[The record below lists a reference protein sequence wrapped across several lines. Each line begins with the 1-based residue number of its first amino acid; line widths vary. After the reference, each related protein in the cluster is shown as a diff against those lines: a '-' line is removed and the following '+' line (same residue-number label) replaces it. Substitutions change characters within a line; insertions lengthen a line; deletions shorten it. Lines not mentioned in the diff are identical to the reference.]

1 MLVKLLLLC
10 NTIALAKL
18 VEHSDHHGHHDGSVH
33 SSKPRAPETS
43 VHPRRTPLSH
53 QGGYWEEAEG
63 LREDSQDYPSSVIS
77 SHQEEREDFEAA
89 SPQSRNGNWCSFTQ
103 SRLVTY
109 IEACMKEKYIVNSQQ
124 PCPNGTPDC
133 QKIMY
138 RTALKP
144 VYQVKQKV
152 LKSLQWKCCP
162 GYVGKDCEQHDP
174 NFILVPGTETEGREE
189 ELSNHMSTSVDSREM
204 FEVIQNHEALL
215 DDLQSDIH
223 QAVSNLG
230 DLQRLFENNGTSM
243 VLEVN
248 QSNSDLQE
256 RLLQQVLF
264 PHVENFLRKHF
275 NPMWASFNRSLQNL
289 SNIVRNLS
297 RDVEANKKS
306 IERFQ
311 ENTVPKKEFQELG
324 TKFESKV
331 QENIVRADQV
341 KRDIENQLHTQ
352 QASIHYNLSMM
363 KADTDTKLK
372 KLHKIQQSHFSALN
386 NSIANMKQ
394 EQNNLENKL
403 EALEKNLT
411 ELSSHNGPKDENS
424 QLSIRQISDILSG
437 HAKQLKELYMES
449 DVAFENIEVLEKWFK
464 ELKKNISKY
473 RPEDFTTTLTEKS
486 IIMEENNAAMERQ
499 ISEFNY
505 TLSNLQENYSDLLR
519 YMEECNCQRTSSDT
533 DVLEEDSK
541 NITYS
546 LEDTQ
551 SNLKDAKHLESVFR
565 DLLRNEIEEL
575 SSAIPSIHLSLSLR
589 QEENRRLQSQVTA
602 FSEDIGLMKKK
613 DEEIHRHIKYLNSSF
628 VSLLEDAMR
637 HEVAL
642 EALLKEEFM
651 DVLFEDDFSTLI
663 PSVFQLQES
672 LRHISDKLQEQNV
685 TLESLRRR
693 LHLPERGQH
702 TNHDAR
708 TSSEHPKEE
717 TQTSPTLDEVSSQR
731 SVIEHMEPNYEAAK
745 DDSLDSSAYNDIM
758 TLKNDIKHLSLA
770 IKSHESRSDTNLC
783 CNHTIASVIEPL
795 NTSVGIL
802 SADLATIKQHLDE
815 HLLIFKKLFGNHEE
829 LVASKIS
836 LDVTKIQSMLN
847 RKERKQ
853 QKGQDKQ
860 RDKKRHEKH
869 RENMQISGRNT
880 VQTER
885 LEKGMFFSF
894 TCSCADSLVAFHVGF
909 SEGKNKEK
917 TVRFNETY
925 FNYGNSYFPEHGHFK
940 APHKGVYLF
949 VISVEFSSGPALG
962 QLSFSRGYKRTLS
975 SSQRKTP
982 HGNTMTTFAMAEM
995 EKGETV
1001 SFELLQGSVV
1011 KRSPP
1016 GTTMGGFLISKT

>member
-10 NTIALAKL
+10 NTIGLAKL
-18 VEHSDHHGHHDGSVH
+18 AERSDHRGHHDGSVH
-33 SSKPRAPETS
+33 SSKPRLYDTS
-43 VHPRRTPLSH
+43 AHPQRTPLSH
-53 QGGYWEEAEG
+53 QEEGYWEAEG
-63 LREDSQDYPSSVIS
+63 LREDTQDYPSSVIS
-77 SHQEEREDFEAA
+77 SHQEERGDFEAA

-162 GYVGKDCEQHDP
+162 GFIGKDCEQHDP

-189 ELSNHMSTSVDSREM
+189 EFSNH
-204 FEVIQNHEALL
+204 NP
-215 DDLQSDIH
+215 
-223 QAVSNLG
+223 
-230 DLQRLFENNGTSM
+230 
-243 VLEVN
+243 
-248 QSNSDLQE
+248 QE

-275 NPMWASFNRSLQNL
+275 NPMWATFNRSLQNL

-297 RDVEANKKS
+297 HDVEANKRS
-306 IERFQ
+306 IERFR
-311 ENTVPKKEFQELG
+311 ESSVPKKEFQELG

-341 KRDIENQLHTQ
+341 KRDIESQLHMQ
-352 QASIHYNLSMM
+352 QANIHYNLSMI

-372 KLHKIQQSHFSALN
+372 KFHKIQQSHFLALN
-386 NSIANMKQ
+386 NSIANVKQ

-403 EALEKNLT
+403 EALERNLT
-411 ELSSHNGPKDENS
+411 ELSLHHGPKDENS
-424 QLSIRQISDILSG
+424 QTTIRQINDILSG

-449 DVAFENIEVLEKWFK
+449 DVAFENIAVLERWFK

-473 RPEDFTTTLTEKS
+473 RPEDLTITLTEKS
-486 IIMEENNAAMERQ
+486 VIMEENNAAMERQ

-519 YMEECNCQRTSSDT
+519 YMEECNCQRISSDT

-546 LEDTQ
+546 LEGTQ
-551 SNLKDAKHLESVFR
+551 SNLKDMKHLESVLR

-575 SSAIPSIHLSLSLR
+575 SSAIPSIHLSLNLR
-589 QEENRRLQSQVTA
+589 QEENRQLQSQVTA
-602 FSEDIGLMKKK
+602 FSEDIGLMKKR

-628 VSLLEDAMR
+628 GSLLEDAMR

-642 EALLKEEFM
+642 EALLKEEFV

-663 PSVFQLQES
+663 PSVFELQES

-685 TLESLRRR
+685 TLESLIRRS
-693 LHLPERGQH
+693 HLSERGQQNSHNAH
-702 TNHDAR
+702 TPPNHPR
-708 TSSEHPKEE
+708 EE
-717 TQTSPTLDEVSSQR
+717 TQTPSTLDEVSSQR
-731 SVIEHMEPNYEAAK
+731 SIREHMEPNYEAAK

-770 IKSHESRSDTNLC
+770 IKSHESRSDANLC
-783 CNHTIASVIEPL
+783 CNHTIANVIEPL
-795 NTSVGIL
+795 NSSLGIL
-802 SADLATIKQHLDE
+802 SADLATAKQHLDE
-815 HLLIFKKLFGNHEE
+815 HLLIFKKLFGNNEE

-847 RKERKQ
+847 RKERRQ

-860 RDKKRHEKH
+860 RDKKRPEKH
-869 RENMQISGRNT
+869 RENVQGISGRNT

-885 LEKGMFFSF
+885 LEK
-894 TCSCADSLVAFHVGF
+894 DSLVAFHVGF
-909 SEGKNKEK
+909 SEGKDNEK

-940 APHKGVYLF
+940 APHKGIYLF

-982 HGNTMTTFAMAEM
+982 NGNTMTTFAMAEM

>member
-1 MLVKLLLLC
+1 MLVKLLLVC
-10 NTIALAKL
+10 SAVGLAKL
-18 VEHSDHHGHHDGSVH
+18 VAHAAHHGYRDGSLH
-33 SSKPRAPETS
+33 SLKPQAHETS
-43 VHPRRTPLSH
+43 AHPQRTPLPR
-53 QGGYWEEAEG
+53 QEGYWEAEG
-63 LREDSQDYPSSVIS
+63 LREDTQDYPSSVIS
-77 SHQEEREDFEAA
+77 LHQEERGDFEAA
-89 SPQSRNGNWCSFTQ
+89 SPQPQNGNWCSFTQ

-124 PCPNGTPDC
+124 PCPNGAPDC

-162 GYVGKDCEQHDP
+162 GFIGKDCEQRDP

-189 ELSNHMSTSVDSREM
+189 FSNH
-204 FEVIQNHEALL
+204 NH
-215 DDLQSDIH
+215 
-223 QAVSNLG
+223 
-230 DLQRLFENNGTSM
+230 
-243 VLEVN
+243 
-248 QSNSDLQE
+248 QE

-264 PHVENFLRKHF
+264 PHVENFLRKHL
-275 NPMWASFNRSLQNL
+275 NPVWASFNSSLQNL

-297 RDVEANKKS
+297 HDVEANKKR

-311 ENTVPKKEFQELG
+311 ESTVPKKEFQELG

-331 QENIVRADQV
+331 QENIVKVDQA
-341 KRDIENQLHTQ
+341 KRDIESQVQTQ
-352 QASIHYNLSMM
+352 QANIHYNLSMI

-372 KLHKIQQSHFSALN
+372 KLHKIQQSHFLALN

-394 EQNNLENKL
+394 EQNLLEDKL
-403 EALEKNLT
+403 EALKKNLT
-411 ELSSHNGPKDENS
+411 ELSSHHGPKDENS
-424 QLSIRQISDILSG
+424 QLTIKQMNDILSG

-449 DVAFENIEVLEKWFK
+449 DVAFQNIEVLERWFK

-473 RPEDFTTTLTEKS
+473 RPEDLTITLAEKS
-486 IIMEENNAAMERQ
+486 VIMEENNAAMERQ
-499 ISEFNY
+499 ISELNY
-505 TLSNLQENYSDLLR
+505 TLSHLQENYSDLLR
-519 YMEECNCQRTSSDT
+519 YMEECNCQRISSDT
-533 DVLEEDSK
+533 EVLEEGPRNS
-541 NITYS
+541 TYS

-551 SNLKDAKHLESVFR
+551 SKDTKHLESVFR
-565 DLLRNEIEEL
+565 DFFKSEIDEL

-589 QEENRRLQSQVTA
+589 QEENRQLQSQVMA
-602 FSEDIGLMKKK
+602 FSEDIGLLRKK

-628 VSLLEDAMR
+628 SSLLKDAMR
-637 HEVAL
+637 HEEAL
-642 EALLKEEFM
+642 EALLRHEFLDIIFEE
-651 DVLFEDDFSTLI
+651 DFSSLI
-663 PSVFQLQES
+663 PSVFELQKS
-672 LRHISDKLQEQNV
+672 LRHFSDKLQEQNV
-685 TLESLRRR
+685 TLESLMRRFHP
-693 LHLPERGQH
+693 LERGQQ
-702 TNHDAR
+702 NSHDAH
-708 TSSEHPKEE
+708 TSPKEE
-717 TQTSPTLDEVSSQR
+717 TQTSSTLHEVSSQHTIR
-731 SVIEHMEPNYEAAK
+731 EHMEPNYEAAK

-770 IKSHESRSDTNLC
+770 IKRHESRGDESLC
-783 CNHTIASVIEPL
+783 CNHTIANAIEPL
-795 NTSVGIL
+795 NVSVETL
-802 SADLATIKQHLDE
+802 SADLATIRQNLEE
-815 HLLIFKKLFGNHEE
+815 HLVAFKKLFGSNEE
-829 LVASKIS
+829 LGASNIS
-836 LDVTKIQSMLN
+836 LDVTQIQSMLN
-847 RKERKQ
+847 KKGRRQ

-860 RDKKRHEKH
+860 RDKKRPDKH
-869 RENMQISGRNT
+869 RENIQTSGRNT
-880 VQTER
+880 VQTE
-885 LEKGMFFSF
+885 LVEK
-894 TCSCADSLVAFHVGF
+894 DSLVAFHVGF
-909 SEGKNKEK
+909 SERKDKEK

-925 FNYGNSYFPEHGHFK
+925 LNYGNSYFSEHGHFK

-1001 SFELLQGSVV
+1001 CFELLHGSVV

>member
-1 MLVKLLLLC
+1 MLAKLLLVC
-10 NTIALAKL
+10 STIGLAKL
-18 VEHSDHHGHHDGSVH
+18 VEHTAHRGYRYGSVH
-33 SSKPRAPETS
+33 SLKPRVHETS
-43 VHPRRTPLSH
+43 AHPQRAPLPR
-53 QGGYWEEAEG
+53 QEEGYWEAEG
-63 LREDSQDYPSSVIS
+63 LREDTQDYPSSVVS
-77 SHQEEREDFEAA
+77 SHQEERGDFEAA

-124 PCPNGTPDC
+124 PCLNGAPDC

-162 GYVGKDCEQHDP
+162 GFIGKDCEQRDP
-174 NFILVPGTETEGREE
+174 NFILVPETETEGQEE
-189 ELSNHMSTSVDSREM
+189 EFSNHMSTSVDSREL

-223 QAVSNLG
+223 QAASTLG

-248 QSNSDLQE
+248 QSNSDHQW

-264 PHVENFLRKHF
+264 PHVENFLRRHF
-275 NPMWASFNRSLQNL
+275 SPMWASFNRSLQNL

-297 RDVEANKKS
+297 HDVEANKKS

-311 ENTVPKKEFQELG
+311 ESTVPKKEFQELG
-324 TKFESKV
+324 TKFESKI
-331 QENIVRADQV
+331 QENTVKVDQV
-341 KRDIENQLHTQ
+341 KRDIEDQVHMQ
-352 QASIHYNLSMM
+352 QANIHYNLSMI

-372 KLHKIQQSHFSALN
+372 KLHKIQQTHFLALN
-386 NSIANMKQ
+386 NSIANVKQ
-394 EQNNLENKL
+394 EQNLLENKL
-403 EALEKNLT
+403 EALKKNLT
-411 ELSSHNGPKDENS
+411 ELSSHYGPKDVNS
-424 QLSIRQISDILSG
+424 QLTSRQIREILSG
-437 HAKQLKELYMES
+437 HAKQLKELHIDS
-449 DVAFENIEVLEKWFK
+449 DVAFQNIEVLGRWFK

-473 RPEDFTTTLTEKS
+473 RPEDLTITLAEKS
-486 IIMEENNAAMERQ
+486 VIMEENNAAMERQ
-499 ISEFNY
+499 ISELNY

-519 YMEECNCQRTSSDT
+519 YMEECNCQRIPSDA
-533 DVLEEDSK
+533 DVLEEDPQNS
-541 NITYS
+541 TYS
-546 LEDTQ
+546 LEDSQ
-551 SNLKDAKHLESVFR
+551 SKDMKHLESVFR
-565 DLLRNEIEEL
+565 DLFQSEIEEL
-575 SSAIPSIHLSLSLR
+575 SSAIPSIHLSLNLR
-589 QEENRRLQSQVTA
+589 QEENRQLQSQVTA
-602 FSEDIGLMKKK
+602 FSEDIGLLKKK

-628 VSLLEDAMR
+628 SSLLKDAMR
-637 HEVAL
+637 HEEAL
-642 EALLKEEFM
+642 EALLRHEFL
-651 DVLFEDDFSTLI
+651 DVFFEDDFSSLI

-672 LRHISDKLQEQNV
+672 LRHFSDKLQEQNV
-685 TLESLRRR
+685 TLQSLMRRF
-693 LHLPERGQH
+693 HLLERGHQN
-702 TNHDAR
+702 NHDAHMPPK
-708 TSSEHPKEE
+708 HPKQE
-717 TQTSPTLDEVSSQR
+717 TQTSSTLQEVSSQR
-731 SVIEHMEPNYEAAK
+731 SIIEHMEPNYEAVK

-770 IKSHESRSDTNLC
+770 IKRHESRGDTSLC
-783 CNHTIASVIEPL
+783 CNHTIANAIEPL
-795 NTSVGIL
+795 NVSVETL
-802 SADLATIKQHLDE
+802 SADLATIKRNLEE
-815 HLLIFKKLFGNHEE
+815 HLLTFKKLFGSNEE
-829 LVASKIS
+829 LVASNVS
-836 LDVTKIQSMLN
+836 LDVIKIQSMLN
-847 RKERKQ
+847 RKGRRQ

-860 RDKKRHEKH
+860 RDKKRPEKH
-869 RENMQISGRNT
+869 RENTQKTGRNT
-880 VQTER
+880 VQTE
-885 LEKGMFFSF
+885 LVEK
-894 TCSCADSLVAFHVGF
+894 DSLVAFHVGF
-909 SEGKNKEK
+909 SERKDKEK

-925 FNYGNSYFPEHGHFK
+925 LNYGNSYFSEQGHFK

-1001 SFELLQGSVV
+1001 CFELLQGSVV

>member
-1 MLVKLLLLC
+1 MLVKLLLVC
-10 NTIALAKL
+10 STVGLAKL
-18 VEHSDHHGHHDGSVH
+18 AEHAAHHGYRDGSVH
-33 SSKPRAPETS
+33 SLKPPARQTS
-43 VHPRRTPLSH
+43 AHPQGTPLPR
-53 QGGYWEEAEG
+53 QEGYWEAEG
-63 LREDSQDYPSSVIS
+63 LREDTQDYPSSVIS
-77 SHQEEREDFEAA
+77 SHQEERGDFEAA
-89 SPQSRNGNWCSFTQ
+89 SPQPRNGNWCSFTQ

-124 PCPNGTPDC
+124 PCPNGAPDC

-162 GYVGKDCEQHDP
+162 GFTGKDCEQRDP
-174 NFILVPGTETEGREE
+174 NFILVPGTETEGQEE
-189 ELSNHMSTSVDSREM
+189 FSNHMSTSVDSREM

-223 QAVSNLG
+223 QAASTLG

-248 QSNSDLQE
+248 QSNADHQE

-264 PHVENFLRKHF
+264 PHVENFLKTHL
-275 NPMWASFNRSLQNL
+275 NPVWASFNRSLQNL

-297 RDVEANKKS
+297 HDVEANKKS

-311 ENTVPKKEFQELG
+311 ETTVPKKEFQELG
-324 TKFESKV
+324 SKFESKV
-331 QENIVRADQV
+331 QENIVKVDQA
-341 KRDIENQLHTQ
+341 KRDIENQVHMQ
-352 QASIHYNLSMM
+352 QANIHHNLSMT

-372 KLHKIQQSHFSALN
+372 KLHKIQQSHFLALN
-386 NSIANMKQ
+386 NSMAIMKQ
-394 EQNNLENKL
+394 EQNLLETKL
-403 EALEKNLT
+403 EALKKNLT
-411 ELSSHNGPKDENS
+411 ELSSHQGPKDENS
-424 QLSIRQISDILSG
+424 QFTIKQMNDILSG

-449 DVAFENIEVLEKWFK
+449 DVAFQNIAVLERWFK

-473 RPEDFTTTLTEKS
+473 RPEDLTITLAEKS
-486 IIMEENNAAMERQ
+486 VIMEENNAAMERQ
-499 ISEFNY
+499 ISELNY

-519 YMEECNCQRTSSDT
+519 YMEECNCQRVSSDT
-533 DVLEEDSK
+533 DVLEEDPRNS
-541 NITYS
+541 TYS

-551 SNLKDAKHLESVFR
+551 SKDMKHLESVFR
-565 DLLRNEIEEL
+565 DFFKSEIEEL
-575 SSAIPSIHLSLSLR
+575 SSAIPSIHLSLNLR
-589 QEENRRLQSQVTA
+589 QEENRQLQSQVTA
-602 FSEDIGLMKKK
+602 FSEDIGLLKKK

-628 VSLLEDAMR
+628 SSLLKDAMR
-637 HEVAL
+637 HEEAL
-642 EALLKEEFM
+642 EALLRHEFP
-651 DVLFEDDFSTLI
+651 DVFFEDDFSSLI

-672 LRHISDKLQEQNV
+672 LRYFSDKLQEQNV
-685 TLESLRRR
+685 TLESLMRRFHP
-693 LHLPERGQH
+693 LERGHQN
-702 TNHDAR
+702 NHDAH
-708 TSSEHPKEE
+708 TSPKEE
-717 TQTSPTLDEVSSQR
+717 TQTSSTLQEVSSQR
-731 SVIEHMEPNYEAAK
+731 TIVEHMEPNYEAAK

-770 IKSHESRSDTNLC
+770 IKKHESRGDVSLC
-783 CNHTIASVIEPL
+783 CNHTVANAIEPL
-795 NTSVGIL
+795 NVSVETL
-802 SADLATIKQHLDE
+802 SADLATIKQNLEE
-815 HLLIFKKLFGNHEE
+815 HLVTFKKLFGSNEE
-829 LVASKIS
+829 LGASNIS

-847 RKERKQ
+847 KKGRRQ
-853 QKGQDKQ
+853 QKGQDKP
-860 RDKKRHEKH
+860 RDKKRPEKR
-869 RENMQISGRNT
+869 RENTQMISGRNT
-880 VQTER
+880 VQTD
-885 LEKGMFFSF
+885 LVGK
-894 TCSCADSLVAFHVGF
+894 DSLVAFHVGF
-909 SEGKNKEK
+909 SERKDKEK

-925 FNYGNSYFPEHGHFK
+925 LNYGNSYFSEHGHFK
-940 APHKGVYLF
+940 APYKGVYLF

-1001 SFELLQGSVV
+1001 CFELLHGSVV

>member
-1 MLVKLLLLC
+1 MLVKLLLVC
-10 NTIALAKL
+10 STVGLAKL
-18 VEHSDHHGHHDGSVH
+18 VEHAAHHGYRDGSVH
-33 SSKPRAPETS
+33 SLQPRAHETS
-43 VHPRRTPLSH
+43 AHPQRTPLPR
-53 QGGYWEEAEG
+53 QEEGYWEAEG
-63 LREDSQDYPSSVIS
+63 PREDTQDYPSSVVS
-77 SHQEEREDFEAA
+77 SHREERGDFEAA
-89 SPQSRNGNWCSFTQ
+89 SPQTRNGNWCSFTQ

-124 PCPNGTPDC
+124 PCPNGAPDC

-162 GYVGKDCEQHDP
+162 GFIGKDCEQHDP

-189 ELSNHMSTSVDSREM
+189 EFSNHMSTSVDSSEM

-223 QAVSNLG
+223 QAASTLG

-243 VLEVN
+243 MLEVN
-248 QSNSDLQE
+248 QSNSDHQE

-275 NPMWASFNRSLQNL
+275 NPMWASLQNL

-297 RDVEANKKS
+297 HDVEANKKS

-311 ENTVPKKEFQELG
+311 ESTVPKKEFQELG
-324 TKFESKV
+324 TKFESKI
-331 QENIVRADQV
+331 QENTEKVDQV
-341 KRDIENQLHTQ
+341 KRDIENQVHMQ
-352 QASIHYNLSMM
+352 QANIHYNLSMI

-394 EQNNLENKL
+394 EQNLLENKL
-403 EALEKNLT
+403 EALKKNLT
-411 ELSSHNGPKDENS
+411 ELSSHHGPKDENS
-424 QLSIRQISDILSG
+424 QLTSRQISEILSG

-449 DVAFENIEVLEKWFK
+449 DVAFQNIEVLERWFK

-473 RPEDFTTTLTEKS
+473 RPEDLTITLGEKS
-486 IIMEENNAAMERQ
+486 VIMEENNAAMERQ
-499 ISEFNY
+499 ISELNY
-505 TLSNLQENYSDLLR
+505 TLSNLRENYSDLLR
-519 YMEECNCQRTSSDT
+519 YMEECNCQRISSDT
-533 DVLEEDSK
+533 DVLEEDARNS
-541 NITYS
+541 TYS
-546 LEDTQ
+546 LEDAH
-551 SNLKDAKHLESVFR
+551 SKDMKHLESVFR
-565 DLLRNEIEEL
+565 DLYKSEIEEL
-575 SSAIPSIHLSLSLR
+575 SSAIPSIHLSLNLR
-589 QEENRRLQSQVTA
+589 QEENRQLQSQVTA
-602 FSEDIGLMKKK
+602 FSEDIGLLKKK
-613 DEEIHRHIKYLNSSF
+613 DEEIHQHIKYLNSSF
-628 VSLLEDAMR
+628 SSLLKDAIR
-637 HEVAL
+637 HEEAL
-642 EALLKEEFM
+642 EALLRHEFL
-651 DVLFEDDFSTLI
+651 DVFFEDDFSSLI

-672 LRHISDKLQEQNV
+672 LRHFSDKLQEQNV
-685 TLESLRRR
+685 TLESLTRRFHP
-693 LHLPERGQH
+693 LERGHQ
-702 TNHDAR
+702 NNNDAHMPPK
-708 TSSEHPKEE
+708 HPKQE
-717 TQTSPTLDEVSSQR
+717 TQTFSTLQEVSSQR
-731 SVIEHMEPNYEAAK
+731 SIIEHMEPNYEAAK

-770 IKSHESRSDTNLC
+770 IKRHESRGDASLC
-783 CNHTIASVIEPL
+783 CSHTIANAIEPL
-795 NTSVGIL
+795 NISVETL
-802 SADLATIKQHLDE
+802 SADLATIKSNLEE
-815 HLLIFKKLFGNHEE
+815 HLLTFKKLFGSNEE
-829 LVASKIS
+829 LVASNTS

-847 RKERKQ
+847 RKGRRQ

-860 RDKKRHEKH
+860 RDKKRPEKH
-869 RENMQISGRNT
+869 RENTQTMSGRNT
-880 VQTER
+880 VQTE
-885 LEKGMFFSF
+885 LAGK
-894 TCSCADSLVAFHVGF
+894 DSLVAFHVGF
-909 SEGKNKEK
+909 SERKDKEK

-925 FNYGNSYFPEHGHFK
+925 LNYGNSYFSEHGYFK

-949 VISVEFSSGPALG
+949 VISAEFGSGPALG

-1001 SFELLQGSVV
+1001 CFELLHGSVV

>member
-1 MLVKLLLLC
+1 MLVKLLLVC
-10 NTIALAKL
+10 STVGLARL
-18 VEHSDHHGHHDGSVH
+18 AEHTAHHGYRDGSVH
-33 SSKPRAPETS
+33 SLKPRAHETS
-43 VHPRRTPLSH
+43 AHPQRTPLPH
-53 QGGYWEEAEG
+53 QGGYWEAEG
-63 LREDSQDYPSSVIS
+63 LREDTQDYPSSVIS
-77 SHQEEREDFEAA
+77 SHQEEKGDLEAV
-89 SPQSRNGNWCSFTQ
+89 SPQPLNGNWCSFTQ

-162 GYVGKDCEQHDP
+162 GFIGKDCEQRDP

-189 ELSNHMSTSVDSREM
+189 EFSNHMSTSVDSREM

-223 QAVSNLG
+223 QAASTLG
-230 DLQRLFENNGTSM
+230 DLQRLIENNGTSM

-248 QSNSDLQE
+248 QSNSDHQE

-264 PHVENFLRKHF
+264 PHVENFIRKHF
-275 NPMWASFNRSLQNL
+275 NPVWTSFNRSLQNL
-289 SNIVRNLS
+289 YSIVRNLS
-297 RDVEANKKS
+297 HDVEANKKS

-311 ENTVPKKEFQELG
+311 ESTVPKKEFQELG

-331 QENIVRADQV
+331 QENIVKVDQA
-341 KRDIENQLHTQ
+341 KRDIENQVQMQH
-352 QASIHYNLSMM
+352 ANIHYNLSMI

-372 KLHKIQQSHFSALN
+372 KLHKIQQSHFLALN

-394 EQNNLENKL
+394 EQNLLENKL
-403 EALEKNLT
+403 EALKKNLT
-411 ELSSHNGPKDENS
+411 ELSLHHGPKDENS
-424 QLSIRQISDILSG
+424 QLTIKHMNDILSG

-449 DVAFENIEVLEKWFK
+449 DVAFQNIAVLERWFK
-464 ELKKNISKY
+464 ELKKNMSKY
-473 RPEDFTTTLTEKS
+473 RPEDLTITLAEKS
-486 IIMEENNAAMERQ
+486 VIMEENNAAMERQ
-499 ISEFNY
+499 ISELNY

-519 YMEECNCQRTSSDT
+519 YMEECNCQRVSTDT
-533 DVLEEDSK
+533 DGLEEDPRNS
-541 NITYS
+541 THS

-551 SNLKDAKHLESVFR
+551 SKDMKHLESVFR
-565 DLLRNEIEEL
+565 DFFKSEIEEL
-575 SSAIPSIHLSLSLR
+575 SSALPSIHLSLNLR
-589 QEENRRLQSQVTA
+589 QEENRQLQSQVMA
-602 FSEDIGLMKKK
+602 FSQDIGLLKNK

-628 VSLLEDAMR
+628 SSLLKDAMR
-637 HEVAL
+637 HEEAL
-642 EALLKEEFM
+642 EALLRHEFL
-651 DVLFEDDFSTLI
+651 DVFFEDDFSSLI

-672 LRHISDKLQEQNV
+672 LRYFSDKLQEQNV
-685 TLESLRRR
+685 TLESLTRRFHP
-693 LHLPERGQH
+693 LERGHQN
-702 TNHDAR
+702 NHDA
-708 TSSEHPKEE
+708 HMPPKYPKEE
-717 TQTSPTLDEVSSQR
+717 TQTSSTLHEVSSQR
-731 SVIEHMEPNYEAAK
+731 SIREHMEPNYEAAK

-758 TLKNDIKHLSLA
+758 TLKNDIKHLGLA
-770 IKSHESRSDTNLC
+770 IKRHESRGDVILC
-783 CNHTIASVIEPL
+783 CNHTIANAIEPL
-795 NTSVGIL
+795 NVSVENL
-802 SADLATIKQHLDE
+802 SADLATIKRNLEE
-815 HLLIFKKLFGNHEE
+815 HLVTFKKLFGSNEE
-829 LVASKIS
+829 LGASNVS
-836 LDVTKIQSMLN
+836 VDVTKIQSMLN
-847 RKERKQ
+847 KKGRRQ
-853 QKGQDKQ
+853 QKVQDKQ
-860 RDKKRHEKH
+860 RDKKRPEKY
-869 RENMQISGRNT
+869 RENTPTISGRHT
-880 VQTER
+880 LQTE
-885 LEKGMFFSF
+885 LVGK
-894 TCSCADSLVAFHVGF
+894 DSLVAFHVGF
-909 SEGKNKEK
+909 SERKDKEK

-925 FNYGNSYFPEHGHFK
+925 LNYGNSYFSEHGHFK

-982 HGNTMTTFAMAEM
+982 HGNTVTSFAMAEM

-1001 SFELLQGSVV
+1001 CFELLHGSVV

>member
-1 MLVKLLLLC
+1 MLVKLLLVC
-10 NTIALAKL
+10 STVGLAKL
-18 VEHSDHHGHHDGSVH
+18 VEHHGYPDGSMH
-33 SSKPRAPETS
+33 SLKPRVHETS
-43 VHPRRTPLSH
+43 AHPQRTALPR
-53 QGGYWEEAEG
+53 QEGYWEAEG
-63 LREDSQDYPSSVIS
+63 LREDTQDYPSSVIS
-77 SHQEEREDFEAA
+77 SHQEERGDFEAA

-124 PCPNGTPDC
+124 PCANGAPDC

-138 RTALKP
+138 RTAPKP

-162 GYVGKDCEQHDP
+162 GFIGKDCEQRDP
-174 NFILVPGTETEGREE
+174 NFSVVPGTETEGQEE
-189 ELSNHMSTSVDSREM
+189 EFSNHMSTSVDSREM

-223 QAVSNLG
+223 QAASTLG

-248 QSNSDLQE
+248 ESNSDHQE

-264 PHVENFLRKHF
+264 PHVEHFLRRHF

-297 RDVEANKKS
+297 HDVEANKKS

-311 ENTVPKKEFQELG
+311 ESTVPKKEFQELG

-331 QENIVRADQV
+331 QENIEKVDQV
-341 KRDIENQLHTQ
+341 KRDIENQAHMQ
-352 QASIHYNLSMM
+352 QANIHYNLSMI

-372 KLHKIQQSHFSALN
+372 KLHKIQQSHFLALN

-394 EQNNLENKL
+394 EQNLLENKL
-403 EALEKNLT
+403 EALKKNLT
-411 ELSSHNGPKDENS
+411 ELFSHHGPKDENR
-424 QLSIRQISDILSG
+424 QLTIKHMNEILSG

-449 DVAFENIEVLEKWFK
+449 DVAFQNIAVLERWFK

-473 RPEDFTTTLTEKS
+473 RPEDLTITLAEKS
-486 IIMEENNAAMERQ
+486 VIMEENNAAMERQ
-499 ISEFNY
+499 ISELNY

-519 YMEECNCQRTSSDT
+519 YMEECNCQKISSDT
-533 DVLEEDSK
+533 DVLEEDPRNS
-541 NITYS
+541 TYS
-546 LEDTQ
+546 LEDSQ
-551 SNLKDAKHLESVFR
+551 SKDMKHLEPVFR
-565 DLLRNEIEEL
+565 DLFKNEIEEL
-575 SSAIPSIHLSLSLR
+575 SSAIPSIHLSLNLR
-589 QEENRRLQSQVTA
+589 QEENRQLQSQVTA
-602 FSEDIGLMKKK
+602 FSEDIGLLKKK

-628 VSLLEDAMR
+628 SSLLKDAMR
-637 HEVAL
+637 HEEAL
-642 EALLKEEFM
+642 EALLRHEFL
-651 DVLFEDDFSTLI
+651 DVFYEDDFSSLI

-672 LRHISDKLQEQNV
+672 LRHFSDKLQEQNV
-685 TLESLRRR
+685 TLESLTRR
-693 LHLPERGQH
+693 LHPLGRGQQN
-702 TNHDAR
+702 NHDAHMPPK
-708 TSSEHPKEE
+708 HPTEE
-717 TQTSPTLDEVSSQR
+717 TQTSSTLQEFSSQR
-731 SVIEHMEPNYEAAK
+731 STIEHMEPNYEAAK

-770 IKSHESRSDTNLC
+770 IKRHESSSDVSLC
-783 CNHTIASVIEPL
+783 CNHTIANAIEPL
-795 NTSVGIL
+795 NVSVETL
-802 SADLATIKQHLDE
+802 SADLATIKQNLEE
-815 HLLIFKKLFGNHEE
+815 HLLTFKKLFGSNEE
-829 LVASKIS
+829 LGASNIS
-836 LDVTKIQSMLN
+836 LDVTKIQSMVN
-847 RKERKQ
+847 RKLRRQ

-860 RDKKRHEKH
+860 RHMKKPEKH
-869 RENMQISGRNT
+869 RENTQTIRGRNT
-880 VQTER
+880 VQTE
-885 LEKGMFFSF
+885 LVEK
-894 TCSCADSLVAFHVGF
+894 DSLVAFHVGF
-909 SEGKNKEK
+909 SERKDKEK

-925 FNYGNSYFPEHGHFK
+925 LNYGNSYFSEHGHFK
-940 APHKGVYLF
+940 APHRGVYLF
-949 VISVEFSSGPALG
+949 VISVEFSSGLALG

-1001 SFELLQGSVV
+1001 CFELLHGSVV

>member
-18 VEHSDHHGHHDGSVH
+18 VRHSDHHGSHDGSVH
-33 SSKPRAPETS
+33 SSKPQIHDTS
-43 VHPRRTPLSH
+43 AYSQRTPLSH
-53 QGGYWEEAEG
+53 QEEGYWEAEG
-63 LREDSQDYPSSVIS
+63 LREDTQDYSSSVIS
-77 SHQEEREDFEAA
+77 SHQEERGDFEAA

-162 GYVGKDCEQHDP
+162 GYIGKDCEQRDP
-174 NFILVPGTETEGREE
+174 NFILVPGTETEGRGEE
-189 ELSNHMSTSVDSREM
+189 FSNHMSTSVDSREM
-204 FEVIQNHEALL
+204 LEVIQNHEALL

-248 QSNSDLQE
+248 QSNSDLKE

-297 RDVEANKKS
+297 RDVEANRKS

-324 TKFESKV
+324 SKFESKV

-341 KRDIENQLHTQ
+341 KREIEHQLHMQ
-352 QASIHYNLSMM
+352 QAGVHYNLSMI

-386 NSIANMKQ
+386 NSLANMKQ

-403 EALEKNLT
+403 ETLEKNLT
-411 ELSSHNGPKDENS
+411 ELSSYNGPKDENS
-424 QLSIRQISDILSG
+424 HLTIRQINDILSG

-449 DVAFENIEVLEKWFK
+449 DVAFENIAVLEKWFN

-473 RPEDFTTTLTEKS
+473 RPEDFTVTLTEKS
-486 IIMEENNAAMERQ
+486 VIMEENNAAMERQ

-519 YMEECNCQRTSSDT
+519 YMEECNCQRISSDT

-551 SNLKDAKHLESVFR
+551 SNLKDMKHLESVFR

-589 QEENRRLQSQVTA
+589 QEENRQLQSQVTA

-628 VSLLEDAMR
+628 GSLLEDAMR

-651 DVLFEDDFSTLI
+651 DVLFEDDFSNLI

-672 LRHISDKLQEQNV
+672 LRHNSDTLQEQNV
-685 TLESLRRR
+685 TLESLIRR
-693 LHLPERGQH
+693 LHLSERGEQN
-702 TNHDAR
+702 NHGAR

-717 TQTSPTLDEVSSQR
+717 TQTSSTLDEVSSQR
-731 SVIEHMEPNYEAAK
+731 SIIEHMEPNYEAAK

-770 IKSHESRSDTNLC
+770 IKSHESRSDVNLC
-783 CNHTIASVIEPL
+783 CNHTIANVINPL
-795 NTSVGIL
+795 NSSVGIL
-802 SADLATIKQHLDE
+802 SADLATIKQNLDE
-815 HLLIFKKLFGNHEE
+815 HLLIFKKLFGNNEE
-829 LVASKIS
+829 LAASKIS

-847 RKERKQ
+847 KKERRQ

-860 RDKKRHEKH
+860 RDKKRPEKH
-869 RENMQISGRNT
+869 RENKHISGRNP
-880 VQTER
+880 VQTEL
-885 LEKGMFFSF
+885 LEK
-894 TCSCADSLVAFHVGF
+894 DSLVAFHVGF
-909 SEGKNKEK
+909 SEGKEKEK

-940 APHKGVYLF
+940 APHKGIYLF

-982 HGNTMTTFAMAEM
+982 QGNTMTTFAMAEM

>member
-1 MLVKLLLLC
+1 MLVKLLLVC
-10 NTIALAKL
+10 SAVGLAEL
-18 VEHSDHHGHHDGSVH
+18 VEHAHHHRHGDGSVH
-33 SSKPRAPETS
+33 SLKPRVPETS
-43 VHPRRTPLSH
+43 AHPQRTPLPR
-53 QGGYWEEAEG
+53 QEEGYWEAEG
-63 LREDSQDYPSSVIS
+63 LREDTQDYPSSVIS
-77 SHQEEREDFEAA
+77 SHQEERGDFEAA

-103 SRLVTY
+103 SQLVTY

-124 PCPNGTPDC
+124 PCPNGAPDC
-133 QKIMY
+133 QRIMY

-162 GYVGKDCEQHDP
+162 GFIGKDCQQRDL

-189 ELSNHMSTSVDSREM
+189 EFSNHMSTSVDSREM

-223 QAVSNLG
+223 QAASTLG

-248 QSNSDLQE
+248 QSNSDHQE

-264 PHVENFLRKHF
+264 PHVENFLQRHF
-275 NPMWASFNRSLQNL
+275 NPVWASFNRSLQNL

-297 RDVEANKKS
+297 HDVEANKKS

-311 ENTVPKKEFQELG
+311 ESTVPKKEFQELG

-331 QENIVRADQV
+331 QENTVKVDQV
-341 KRDIENQLHTQ
+341 KREIENQVHMQ
-352 QASIHYNLSMM
+352 QANIHYNLSMI

-372 KLHKIQQSHFSALN
+372 KLHKIQQSHFLTLN

-394 EQNNLENKL
+394 EQNLLENKL
-403 EALEKNLT
+403 EALKKNLT
-411 ELSSHNGPKDENS
+411 ELSSHHGPKDENS
-424 QLSIRQISDILSG
+424 QLTTKQINEILSG

-449 DVAFENIEVLEKWFK
+449 DVAFQNIAVLERWFK

-473 RPEDFTTTLTEKS
+473 RPEDLTITLAEKS
-486 IIMEENNAAMERQ
+486 VIMEENNVAMERQ
-499 ISEFNY
+499 ISELNY
-505 TLSNLQENYSDLLR
+505 TLSNLQENYADLLR
-519 YMEECNCQRTSSDT
+519 YMEECNCQRVSSDM
-533 DVLEEDSK
+533 DILEEDPRNS
-541 NITYS
+541 TYA

-551 SNLKDAKHLESVFR
+551 SKDMKHLESVFR
-565 DLLRNEIEEL
+565 ELFKSEIEEL
-575 SSAIPSIHLSLSLR
+575 SSAIPSIHLSLNLR
-589 QEENRRLQSQVTA
+589 QEENRQLQSQVTA
-602 FSEDIGLMKKK
+602 FSEDIGLLKKK

-628 VSLLEDAMR
+628 SSLLTDAMR
-637 HEVAL
+637 HEEAL
-642 EALLKEEFM
+642 EALLRHEFL
-651 DVLFEDDFSTLI
+651 DVFFEDDFSSLV

-672 LRHISDKLQEQNV
+672 LRHFSDKLQEQNV
-685 TLESLRRR
+685 TLESLMRRFHP
-693 LHLPERGQH
+693 LERGQQSK
-702 TNHDAR
+702 HDAHVPPK
-708 TSSEHPKEE
+708 HPKEE
-717 TQTSPTLDEVSSQR
+717 TQTSSTLQEVSSQR
-731 SVIEHMEPNYEAAK
+731 SIIEHMEPNYEAAK
-745 DDSLDSSAYNDIM
+745 EDSVYSSAYNDIM

-770 IKSHESRSDTNLC
+770 IKRHDPRGDVSLC
-783 CNHTIASVIEPL
+783 CNHTIANAIEPL
-795 NTSVGIL
+795 NISVETL
-802 SADLATIKQHLDE
+802 SADLATIKQNLEE
-815 HLLIFKKLFGNHEE
+815 HLLTFKKLFGSNEE
-829 LVASKIS
+829 LVASNIS
-836 LDVTKIQSMLN
+836 LDVTKIQSVLN
-847 RKERKQ
+847 RKGRRQ

-860 RDKKRHEKH
+860 RDKKRPEKH
-869 RENMQISGRNT
+869 RENTQMISGRNT
-880 VQTER
+880 VQTE
-885 LEKGMFFSF
+885 LVEK
-894 TCSCADSLVAFHVGF
+894 DPLVAFHVGF
-909 SEGKNKEK
+909 SERKDRDK

-925 FNYGNSYFPEHGHFK
+925 LNYGNSYFSEHGHFK

-949 VISVEFSSGPALG
+949 IISVEFSSGPALG

-1001 SFELLQGSVV
+1001 CFELLHGSVV